1 MSSLF
6 PLLAFFVPHPHFFT
20 LMSLQNSQGVDSFD
34 PSLTHLSPAIFASRA
49 LMAGLHLGHAAVDGR
64 CQPLLWGLLRG
75 GKPHMKHGETH
86 GVSGEDVPNK
96 TVIQ

>member
-1 MSSLF
+1 
-6 PLLAFFVPHPHFFT
+6 
-20 LMSLQNSQGVDSFD
+20 
-34 PSLTHLSPAIFASRA
+34 
-49 LMAGLHLGHAAVDGR
+49 MAGLHLGHAAVDGR